1 MSEKKSKTSLQSSDY
16 VSWAVFLGAIT
27 VVLIAVTTAIFPTLI
42 VRFFGGSPD
51 YLGINPFE
59 TGIWTVSFL
68 TTNFVLLAV
77 TILYLK
83 NLLPN
88 PILNSIRFI
97 FGFEISAKV
106 AFFIIIILI
115 GIYTSFTIT
124 ELVEE
129 DPAPDYFRVKSALE
143 SWKVEDIASKFDL
156 HVKYLLG
163 NISMEVFG
171 NYRMIPFIASIGL
184 LVLTYFITTEISQKR
199 FAGIV
204 SVVIVL
210 QSGTF
215 QTYDTSITY
224 SNFWV
229 LLYILSLFS
238 IYRWW
243 PISPTS
249 FFLSLFSKPLT
260 FVFFPMTLFFI
271 YRVKM
276 PNKKKIALASSYG
289 ILLIG
294 IIILIQNTGFFPDT
308 ISFDSHDFWRAF
320 NAFSYQLRFDA
331 LIVIFLL
338 PLTIG
343 LFISSRKKGIVQA
356 DSILVLI
363 MGILLVQPILSAL
376 TINVSEPY
384 RFMPLVIF
392 FAMGVGTLLSK
403 KEVNN

>member
-1 MSEKKSKTSLQSSDY
+1 MSEKKNKTSLQSSDY
-16 VSWAVFLGAIT
+16 VSWAVFLGTIT

-59 TGIWTVSFL
+59 TGVWTVSFL

-115 GIYTSFTIT
+115 GIYISFTIT

-129 DPAPDYFRVKSALE
+129 DPAPDYFRVESALE
-143 SWKVEDIASKFDL
+143 GWKVEDIASKFDL

-224 SNFWV
+224 ANFWV

-260 FVFFPMTLFFI
+260 FAFFPMTLFFI

-363 MGILLVQPILSAL
+363 MGMLLVQPILSAL